1 MTVLAGGT
9 SAEELIEG
17 LSIGIGTA
25 IKPGL
30 GLLIGLAIVV
40 DNVSEA
46 LSIGE
51 IIRSEQGNEKRGH
64 VRRILGWTGLIGV
77 ALLGSALVGWFFL
90 RGLSQP
96 VLGFLLGMGGGG
108 MFYLT
113 ITDLVPQAE
122 ERHYQQSAAISIAV
136 GFMFIFILSEF
147 SEAAPPTVSSLLLAL
162 FPVELDGFA
171 QRILVELPQEVHEG
185 RGVEFVVPVN
195 DARVHAHDPKGV
207 LRVMLL
213 VRQDGAARE
222 LALPS
227 RRKLAVMSGALAVK
241 FLERFAFPSQAYFGE
256 IQPAFP
262 NRARARRRRG
272 GLCRCHFRAID
283 EAQRMCAVMRD
294 VSHRVQI
301 RALFLFA
308 HELLKYTRNPPS
320 YWERCFRG

>member
-25 IKPGL
+25 IKPVL

-64 VRRILGWTGLIGV
+64 VRRILGWTGLIG
-77 ALLGSALVGWFFL
+77 
-90 RGLSQP
+90 
-96 VLGFLLGMGGGG
+96 
-108 MFYLT
+108 
-113 ITDLVPQAE
+113 

-147 SEAAPPTVSSLLLAL
+147 SEAAPPTVWSLLLAL

-171 QRILVELPQEVHEG
+171 QRIVVELPQEVHEG

-207 LRVMLL
+207 LRVMPL

-227 RRKLAVMSGALAVK
+227 RRKLSVMSGALAVK
-241 FLERFAFPSQAYFGE
+241 FLERFAFLSQAYLGE
-256 IQPAFP
+256 VQPAFP
-262 NRARARRRRG
+262 NRAPARRRRG